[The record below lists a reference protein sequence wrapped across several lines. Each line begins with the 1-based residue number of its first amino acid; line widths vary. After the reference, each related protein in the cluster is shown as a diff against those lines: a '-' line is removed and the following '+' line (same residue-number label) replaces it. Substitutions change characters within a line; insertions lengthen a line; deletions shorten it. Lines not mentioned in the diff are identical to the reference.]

1 MKKNL
6 QFVVGLFFII
16 LVVGVLYS
24 FAMKNNSSIRPI
36 RTIAPTPFPLEE
48 ITIPALRKRQY
59 NSELREMTQHEI
71 NQTYTSFI
79 TNYLSDTYKI
89 NALLTKPNGP
99 MPQGGWPA
107 IVFVHG
113 YIPPNQYETTTRYTA
128 YIDYLASQGFVV
140 LKIDLRGHGTSEGK
154 AGGAYYSADYV
165 VDTLN
170 AYAAL
175 QKSSFVNP
183 SKIGLWGHSMAGNIV
198 LRSFAVKPTI
208 PAIVIWAGVGYS
220 YEDIQRYRI
229 QDASYQRT
237 TNSFTTPSIRRN
249 SVTQLYGE
257 PNLNNNFWK
266 QLAPASY
273 LNDLKGAIQL
283 HHAVDD
289 ETVNVGYSRDL
300 NALLDK
306 TKVKHEYFEYSFG
319 GHNIAD
325 PSFQLAIERTT
336 EFYMTQLGK

>member
-1 MKKNL
+1 MKKNV
-6 QFVVGLFFII
+6 QFVIGLIFII
-16 LVVGVLYS
+16 LVIGVLYS
-24 FAMKNNSSIRPI
+24 FEMKNNTSISLI
-36 RTIAPTPFPLEE
+36 GTIAPTPFPLEE

-59 NSELREMTQHEI
+59 NSELKEITQYQT

-79 TNYLSDTYKI
+79 AYYLSDAYKV
-89 NALLTKPNGP
+89 NALLTKPNGS
-99 MPQGGWPA
+99 MPLGGWPA

-165 VDTLN
+165 IDTLN

-183 SKIGLWGHSMAGNIV
+183 GKIGLWGHSMAGNTV
-198 LRSFAVKPTI
+198 LRSFAVRPTI
-208 PAIVIWAGVGYS
+208 PAVVIWAGVGYT
-220 YEDIQRYRI
+220 YEDIQRYHI

-237 TNSFTTPSIRRN
+237 ASSSTTPAIRRN

-257 PNLNNNFWK
+257 PNLNNTFWK
-266 QLAPASY
+266 QLAPVSY

-300 NALLDK
+300 NALLGK
-306 TKVKHEYFEYSFG
+306 TKVEHEYFEYSYG

-325 PSFQLAIERTT
+325 PSFQSAIERTAK
-336 EFYMTQLGK
+336 FYKTQLEK